1 MEHRT
6 MDYFESAQ
14 GVTITHERALQE
26 IAKHHALA
34 DLQEFYREYGERETY
49 KATDVL
55 VWLGY

>member
-1 MEHRT
+1 

-14 GVTITHERALQE
+14 GITITHERALRE
-26 IAKHHALA
+26 IAKHGALA
-34 DLQEFYREYGERETY
+34 DLPEFYKEYGKRETY

>member
-1 MEHRT
+1 MT
-6 MDYFESAQ
+6 YSESAQ
-14 GVTITHERALQE
+14 GITITHDRALQE

-34 DLQEFYREYGERETY
+34 DLQEFYREYGKRETY